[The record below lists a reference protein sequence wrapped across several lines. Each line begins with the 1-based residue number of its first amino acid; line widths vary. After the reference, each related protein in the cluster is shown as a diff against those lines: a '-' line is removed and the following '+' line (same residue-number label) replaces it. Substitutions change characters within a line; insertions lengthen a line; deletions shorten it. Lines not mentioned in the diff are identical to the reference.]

1 MMIREGDTYIGKV
14 GKGTVLYFTLLY
26 FILLTDLSRVELHQH
41 IRYLRYLKYLRYLR
55 YLGR

>member
-26 FILLTDLSRVELHQH
+26 FILF
-41 IRYLRYLKYLRYLR
+41 YLPTFLE
-55 YLGR
+55 